1 MYRVLMIWLGKL
13 ILLLSRLRGGAGSA
27 LPGLVIEKLYPN
39 FISKMVKQLDDIVLV
54 TGTNGKTTTTKMLQH
69 ILVDGSCEPITNRSG
84 SNMSRGVASALI
96 ENSSWRGRLDAKRG
110 LFEVDEAYVADVAK
124 KTQPST
130 MVVLNLLRDQL
141 DRYGE
146 LDRTAELIGA
156 GFPFIKN
163 LVLNGDDP
171 LVKGLVRFA
180 SNNNVLFFG
189 AVAGLKKMVPHDENI
204 HKHSESSASVLEGE
218 FKPNALLLKAAAK
231 EEKQEIEV
239 LLKNHK
245 YRFSI
250 TLAGIFNAYNAI
262 AAFLTASLLAINPK
276 IASKRLSEVTSAF
289 GRGELVEIN
298 GKKLRLLLVK
308 NPAGYNQ
315 IIKTFLVSKR
325 KLNILLALNDN
336 FADGRDVSWVWD
348 VDFEPLNNMEHQITT
363 SGIRSYDLTVR
374 LKYADTESQPIPNL
388 QMALGEILKSLSAD
402 EIGYIIPTYT
412 AMLELRAI
420 LAKQTTLEEIWR

>member
-1 MYRVLMIWLGKL
+1 MYRVLMIWLGKF

-39 FISKMVKQLDDIVLV
+39 FITKMVQQLDDIVLV

-69 ILVDGSCEPITNRSG
+69 ILVDGARQPTTNRSG
-84 SNMSRGVASALI
+84 SNMSRGIASALI
-96 ENSSWRGRLDAKRG
+96 ENSSWSGHLDARMG

-124 KTQPST
+124 KTKPST

-156 GFPFIKN
+156 GFPHVKD

-171 LVKGLVRFA
+171 LVKGLVKFA
-180 SNNNVLFFG
+180 GKNNVLFFG
-189 AVAGLKKMVPHDENI
+189 AVTELNKMVPHDENI
-204 HKHSESSASVLEGE
+204 HRNKESSLSGQEVG
-218 FKPNALLLKAAAK
+218 FKPDALLLKATAE

-239 LLKNHK
+239 LIKNHK

-250 TLAGIFNAYNAI
+250 TLAGIFNAYNAT
-262 AAFLTASLLAINPK
+262 AAFLTASRLGISPQL
-276 IASKRLSEVTSAF
+276 ASKLLSEVTSAF

-348 VDFEPLNNMEHQITT
+348 VDFEPLSNMGHQITT
-363 SGIRSYDLTVR
+363 SGIRSYDLAVR
-374 LKYADTESQPIPNL
+374 LKYADTKSQPIPSL
-388 QMALGEILKSLSAD
+388 QMALKELLKSLSAD
-402 EIGYIIPTYT
+402 EIGYVIPTYT